1 MRGFGGDGPRRRT
14 ATLRSYRPLD
24 ERTGQ
29 AELPTTYRELL
40 EDVYANVGLSVAAR
54 TQLDA
59 AGEAVTTDVDDSR
72 SLGFLRLRRW
82 DAEARAAL
90 HASVR
95 HLLSRHVDVVYGDL
109 DLVTVDALDDIADW
123 EGKPIA
129 PPPELVGLLAE
140 ARDEVE
146 GHGLQAEFMWAAGEP
161 GNAIVE
167 AARDAKV
174 DAVVLGEHHHSFLA
188 GLFGS
193 DVAAA
198 VERELGSAVIV
209 A

>member
-1 MRGFGGDGPRRRT
+1 VR
-14 ATLRSYRPLD
+14 
-24 ERTGQ
+24 
-29 AELPTTYRELL
+29 
-40 EDVYANVGLSVAAR
+40 
-54 TQLDA
+54 
-59 AGEAVTTDVDDSR
+59 
-72 SLGFLRLRRW
+72 RLRRVSGVLVGF
-82 DAEARAAL
+82 DNSAAARRALERGIGEAQARKARL
-90 HASVR
+90 VVLSVFEVP
-95 HLLSRHVDVVYGDL
+95 LDPQVDRFFG
-109 DLVTVDALDDIADW
+109 TLDDVADW
-123 EGKPIA
+123 EGQPIA

-146 GHGLQAEFMWAAGEP
+146 AAGLQAQFMWAAGEP
-161 GNAIVE
+161 GNAIIE

-174 DAVVLGEHHHSFLA
+174 DTVVLGEHHHGFLA